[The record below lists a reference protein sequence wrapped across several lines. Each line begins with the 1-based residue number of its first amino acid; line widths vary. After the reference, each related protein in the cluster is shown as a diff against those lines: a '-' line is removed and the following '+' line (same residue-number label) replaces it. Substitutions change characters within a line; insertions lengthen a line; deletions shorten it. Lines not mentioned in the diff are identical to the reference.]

1 MSVRRAHGHVALD
14 WCCRRRFRSYR
25 TLKLNGFFE
34 RNRGIARQL
43 PALEAQTLDQ
53 RLRIEIEL
61 ARVGADDAV
70 EIDAVRKIL
79 KVAALER
86 LDFVEFEFGA
96 RRDVFGRQADT
107 FARLL

>member
-1 MSVRRAHGHVALD
+1 MGMRRAFRYVALD
-14 WCCRRRFRSYR
+14 WRCWRRFDYR
-25 TLKLNGFFE
+25 TFKLNGFFE

-43 PALEAQTLDQ
+43 PALKAQTFDK
-53 RLRIEIEL
+53 RLGIEVEL

-96 RRDVFGRQADT
+96 RRDV
-107 FARLL
+107 